1 MKISYFIFF
10 SFLFILALFSIT
22 TYINFKQ
29 SDEVRENSEW
39 VDKSTTIIRNSN
51 RFQRNILNMISG
63 LRGYLFTSENYFMQA
78 YDSAKTENE
87 TILSELSSLLPES
100 SEQTKLL
107 EEILD
112 INKQWLDDFSTPL
125 ITAKTLAGNSDSSLV
140 SFNKLYREKLTT
152 GSERYLNRQL
162 QEKIR
167 IFINNEYNSRDIRA
181 QVLQQSVQR
190 TRNISFYLT
199 TLSVIVGSIISIFL
213 AYRISNRIMLMVKM
227 ANEIAKGNYEVHT
240 KDSGKDELSNLAR
253 SLNNMATVLKEN
265 ITLLKRKNQEL
276 DQFAHIVSHDLKAPL
291 RGIDN
296 VVAWIEEDHAAE
308 ISPKLKE
315 YFHIIKG
322 RLLRAENLIHGILSY
337 ARVDKEKQDKEEVD
351 LNRLIDEVTEAIT
364 IKSRLK
370 LIVRPKLPVLYTEKL
385 PLFQIFS
392 NLISNAVKYHDKQNG
407 LIKIYHHEHPTYYQ
421 FFVEDNG
428 PGIAKSYHNKIFVI
442 FQTLQE
448 RDSLESTGVGLAI
461 VKKILDDR
469 NQIIHITSD
478 TGKGA
483 IFSFTWPK
491 IN

>member
-1 MKISYFIFF
+1 
-10 SFLFILALFSIT
+10 
-22 TYINFKQ
+22 
-29 SDEVRENSEW
+29 
-39 VDKSTTIIRNSN
+39 
-51 RFQRNILNMISG
+51 MISG
-63 LRGYLFTSENYFMQA
+63 LRGYLFTGENYFMQA

-87 TILSELSSLLPES
+87 AILSELAPLIPDSSN
-100 SEQTKLL
+100 QTKLL
-107 EEILD
+107 EEIRD
-112 INKQWLDDFSTPL
+112 INNEWLDGFSTPL
-125 ITAKTLAGNSDSSLV
+125 ISAKNLAGNSDSSQL

-167 IFINNEYNSRDIRA
+167 EFINNEYDSRDKRT
-181 QVLQQSVQR
+181 QVLDQSVQR

-213 AYRISNRIMLMVKM
+213 AYRISTRIMLMVRM
-227 ANEIAKGNYEVHT
+227 ANEIARGNYEVHT

-296 VVAWIEEDHAAE
+296 VVSWIEEDHAPE
-308 ISPKLKE
+308 ISSKLNE
-315 YFHIIKG
+315 YIQIIKG
-322 RLLRAENLIHGILSY
+322 RIKRAENLIQGILSY
-337 ARVDKEKQDKEEVD
+337 ARVGKERPEKEKVD
-351 LNRLIDEVTEAIT
+351 LSQLVDEIAEALIM
-364 IKSRLK
+364 KSKLK
-370 LIVRPKLPVLYTEKL
+370 LIVYPKLPTLYTEKL
-385 PLFQIFS
+385 PLVQIFS
-392 NLISNAVKYHDKQNG
+392 NLIGNAVKHHDKQNG
-407 LIKIYHHEHPTYYQ
+407 IIKIYHHEHPTHYE

-428 PGIAKSYHNKIFVI
+428 PGISKNYHNKIFVI

-448 RDSLESTGVGLAI
+448 RDQVENTGVGLAI

-469 NQIIHITSD
+469 NQAISIASD
-478 TGKGA
+478 IEKGS

-491 IN
+491 